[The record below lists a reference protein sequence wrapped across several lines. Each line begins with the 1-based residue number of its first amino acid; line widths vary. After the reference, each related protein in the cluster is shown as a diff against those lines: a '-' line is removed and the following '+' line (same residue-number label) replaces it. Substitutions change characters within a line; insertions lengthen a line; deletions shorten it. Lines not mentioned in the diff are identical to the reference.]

1 MHENSILNT
10 YKGYPLIIIT
20 TLSDSKKE
28 TKAYIEKVTEDFET
42 ILINRCKDKGVVMI
56 SIDEYNALMTT
67 TSELSE
73 PLNQRRLFESK
84 AAFDRREGFE
94 KELIN

>member
-20 TLSDSKKE
+20 TLSDFKKE

-42 ILINRCKDKGVVMI
+42 ILINRGKDKGVVMI

-67 TSELSE
+67 TAELSE

>member
-1 MHENSILNT
+1 MHENSFLNI
-10 YKGYPLIIIT
+10 YKIYPLIIIT
-20 TLSDSKKE
+20 TLSDFKKE
-28 TKAYIEKVTEDFET
+28 TKTYIEKVTEDFET
-42 ILINRCKDKGVVMI
+42 ILINRGKDKGVVLI
-56 SIDEYNALMTT
+56 AIDEYNALMTT
-67 TSELSE
+67 TAELSE